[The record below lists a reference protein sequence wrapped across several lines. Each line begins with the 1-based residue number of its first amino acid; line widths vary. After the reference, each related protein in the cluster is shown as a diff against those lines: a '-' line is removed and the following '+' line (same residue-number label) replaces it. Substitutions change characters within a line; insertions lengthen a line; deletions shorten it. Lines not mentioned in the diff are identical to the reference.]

1 MGRRLAAQ
9 GIQLSRRT
17 MVRAAVAGGAAAA
30 GALLSGC
37 GSSGSARPSRETVT
51 QTAAAKATSAAF
63 ASWALGDWRVYH
75 WFAGDEGP
83 LGENTAMLA
92 AKGVRTYTELADLL
106 DDPAVAAAGGP
117 GWDRV
122 LGVAAD
128 SYTVGQSARDSD
140 DLGWSG
146 AWAMTPQGPQITLD
160 LGSTTL
166 DVLGPGVLQLAGRRR
181 RRRPGGVRVCH
192 GVVRLAVQQGQ
203 PGPGDLR
210 GPGRRG
216 LPGER
221 GVPVR
226 RQARGARRLGPSPQ
240 SA

>member
-166 DVLGPGVLQLAGRRR
+166 DVLGPEYYNSLVVADGVDQAVSASATGSFAWQYSKDS
-181 RRRPGGVRVCH
+181 PDQVTY
-192 GVVRLAVQQGQ
+192 VVQDDEVYLENGEYRFVA
-203 PGPGDLR
+203 
-210 GPGRRG
+210 RRG
-216 LPGER
+216 AP
-221 GVPVR
+221 
-226 RQARGARRLGPSPQ
+226 AA
-240 SA
+240 